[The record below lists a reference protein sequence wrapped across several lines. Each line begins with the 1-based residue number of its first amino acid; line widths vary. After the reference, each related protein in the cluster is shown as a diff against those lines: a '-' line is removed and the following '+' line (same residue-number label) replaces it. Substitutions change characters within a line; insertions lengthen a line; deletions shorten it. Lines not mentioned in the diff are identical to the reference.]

1 MKKWLQPVI
10 SATTKVILTI
20 EKVITATLK
29 WSKALQ
35 KRSWPLKK
43 ILQSFITKV
52 ISATTKV
59 ILATEELITATCK
72 SI

>member
-1 MKKWLQPVI
+1 MKNWLQPVI

-35 KRSWPLKK
+35 KGSWPLEKL
-43 ILQSFITKV
+43 LQS
-52 ISATTKV
+52 
-59 ILATEELITATCK
+59 L
-72 SI
+72 